1 MQGTDTEVMNPEDAD
16 YGTDPFT
23 LTRYLKNHCHICPK
37 CRKECSFT
45 ADFDR
50 EKEVIDLVADCG
62 SCGKTALVP
71 TLGQNGDLS
80 IYIGDSD
87 DLYEQDQECFE
98 LKKEL
103 GAKTVKG
110 SKKEDL
116 GLFSRLA
123 AAYSES
129 HRISASVE
137 LSEQVSE
144 EYRGHIGE
152 EGWEDSLT
160 QCINIVTGTYNI
172 LSGMGDSKRATE
184 LLEKYLPLT
193 ENDDSDVCLRLRYL
207 YGESLAESD
216 PNRSIRY
223 LRELIE
229 KLESMKRNGTE
240 PGLYLIYLF
249 KAYESLGMSLFAKN
263 EPDKAVK
270 SLKNA
275 FDEINAL
282 AGAASDGLLMEFIRV
297 TYEYSTVCVLC
308 NKQKR
313 GIEAAKICVKVCS
326 GHRSASP
333 VAYAAAVEGR
343 VKLFLSTN
351 MKPLP
356 SFGDELTESI
366 KLLKECDSPDRYAHL
381 VTAYFLRSA
390 VNRPE
395 GELDREDA
403 EEGYRILRE
412 GLSNGDIPESVAVST
427 LNIYVAHLD
436 AKKDPRAAEIHK
448 EMSDLGIWLMA
459 PLGHQA

>member
-1 MQGTDTEVMNPEDAD
+1 MNPEDAD

-50 EKEVIDLVADCG
+50 EREVIDLVADCDP
-62 SCGKTALVP
+62 CGKTVLVP

-87 DLYEQDQECFE
+87 ELYEPDKECFD

-103 GAKTVKG
+103 SNKEVKG
-110 SKKEDL
+110 SKKDDL
-116 GLFSRLA
+116 GLFTRLA
-123 AAYSES
+123 RAYSES
-129 HRISASVE
+129 HRISASVD
-137 LSEQVSE
+137 LSELIAE
-144 EYRGHIGE
+144 EYRDHIGE
-152 EGWEDSLT
+152 EGWDDALT
-160 QCINIVTGTYNI
+160 ECINTVTGTYNI
-172 LSGMGDSKRATE
+172 LSGIEDSKRASE

-193 ENDDSDVCLRLRYL
+193 ENNDSDVCLRLRYL

-216 PNRSIRY
+216 PNRSVRY
-223 LRELIE
+223 LRELIDR
-229 KLESMKRNGTE
+229 LESLKRNGNG
-240 PGLYLIYLF
+240 PDLLPIYLF
-249 KAYESLGMSLFAKN
+249 KAYESLGMSLFARN

-275 FDEINAL
+275 FDEIYAII
-282 AGAASDGLLMEFIRV
+282 GAASDSLLMEFIRV

-313 GIEAAKICVKVCS
+313 GVEAAKICVKTCS
-326 GHRSASP
+326 EHRSESP

-343 VKLFLSTN
+343 VKLFLSTS

-356 SFGDELTESI
+356 SFSDELTESI
-366 KLLKECDSPDRYAHL
+366 KLLNECDNPDRYAHL

-395 GELDREDA
+395 GELDRDDA

-427 LNIYVAHLD
+427 MNIYVAHLD
-436 AKKDPRAAEIHK
+436 AKKDPRATEIRK
-448 EMSDLGIWLMA
+448 ELEKMGIWLMA
-459 PLGHQA
+459 PLGHAGMN